1 MSTIAHERFEA
12 VIGLEV
18 HAQLLTKSKAFAPV
32 PPIYGEAPNTMV
44 TPLCLGHPGTLPVVN
59 ENLVRYIIKMG
70 LATNCQI
77 APKSIFARKNYFYPD
92 LPKGYQISQF
102 ETPICHD
109 GFVDIELEEYDKRIG
124 VTRIHM
130 EEDAGKSIHDQ
141 DPYNTLVDLNR
152 AGTPLIEIVSEP
164 DLRTPQEAYAYLTKI
179 KQIVQYLEICDGNME
194 EGSLR
199 CDANVSVRPRGQ
211 KEFGTR
217 TELKN
222 MNSFRNVEKAI
233 EYEIY
238 RQIELIEGGGTVVQ
252 QTRLWDTSKMQS
264 RPMRSKEEAHDY
276 RYFPEPDLPPIIV
289 SDEMKEEIR
298 AELPELADVRQK
310 RFVSEYGMSE
320 DDAKTLT
327 EDKYLADFFEREI
340 GDYPNPLDISN
351 FIKTHV
357 LRTLNEDKK
366 HISEVNLPTGSVQ
379 AIVSLNGKNEISSS
393 NAVKLYDEIYDSFN
407 NFQNVLPDQDFVTGN
422 ITFLKGNL
430 DTNPESVSNFVPI
443 NTSIPDYSVRINTDL
458 PDNTLVYLPVL
469 EYSSAKGLAE
479 KLNLIQVSDSGFL
492 EELVD
497 EIIANN
503 PDEVER
509 YRGGKKQLMGFFV
522 GQAMKASKGKA
533 NPKMVTQMVAK
544 KLEG

>member
-1 MSTIAHERFEA
+1 M
-12 VIGLEV
+12 
-18 HAQLLTKSKAFAPV
+18 
-32 PPIYGEAPNTMV
+32 
-44 TPLCLGHPGTLPVVN
+44 GHPGTLPVVN

-70 LATNCQI
+70 LATNCKV
-77 APKSIFARKNYFYPD
+77 AEKSIFARKNYFYPD

-102 ETPICHD
+102 ETPICFD
-109 GFVDIELEEYDKRIG
+109 GFVDIELEDYKKRIG
-124 VTRIHM
+124 LTRIHM

-211 KEFGTR
+211 EKFGTR

-222 MNSFRNVEKAI
+222 MNSFRNVERAI

-238 RQIELIEGGGTVVQ
+238 RQIELIESGGTVVQ
-252 QTRLWDTSKMQS
+252 QTRLWDTTKMQT

-289 SDEMKEEIR
+289 TSKMLEEIK

-310 RFVSEYGMSE
+310 RFVAEYGMSE
-320 DDAKTLT
+320 VDAITLT
-327 EDKYLADFFEREI
+327 ENRYLADFFEEVARAAGNAKAASNLVLSEVLRVLNEQSIEI
-340 GDYPNPLDISN
+340 GEFPINAERLAAL
-351 FIKTHV
+351 IK
-357 LRTLNEDKK
+357 LKEEDK
-366 HISEVNLPTGSVQ
+366 INSSAMQ
-379 AIVSLNGKNEISSS
+379 AIF
-393 NAVKLYDEIYDSFN
+393 NAM
-407 NFQNVLPDQDFVTGN
+407 
-422 ITFLKGNL
+422 LKEEKA
-430 DTNPESVSNFVPI
+430 PEE
-443 NTSIPDYSVRINTDL
+443 L
-458 PDNTLVYLPVL
+458 
-469 EYSSAKGLAE
+469 AKE
-479 KLNLIQVSDSGFL
+479 MNLIQVSDTGFL

-497 EIIANN
+497 KIIAEN

-509 YRGGKKQLMGFFV
+509 FKAGKKQLMGFFV
-522 GQAMKASKGKA
+522 GQAMKASQGKA
-533 NPKMVTQMVAK
+533 NPKMITEMINK
-544 KLEG
+544 KLG

>member
-18 HAQLLTKSKAFAPV
+18 HAQLLTNSKAFAPV
-32 PPIYGEAPNTMV
+32 APIYGEAPNTMV

-70 LATNCQI
+70 LATNCSV
-77 APKSIFARKNYFYPD
+77 AEKSIFARKNYFYPD

-102 ETPICHD
+102 ETPICFD
-109 GFVDIELEEYDKRIG
+109 GFIDIELEEYNKRIG
-124 VTRIHM
+124 LTRIHM

-199 CDANVSVRPRGQ
+199 CDANVSVRPRGRE
-211 KEFGTR
+211 KFGTR

-233 EYEIY
+233 EFEIY
-238 RQIELIEGGGTVVQ
+238 RQIELIESGGEVVQ
-252 QTRLWDTSKMQS
+252 QTRLWDTSKMQT
-264 RPMRSKEEAHDY
+264 RIMRSKEEAHDY

-289 SDEMKEEIR
+289 TSEMLDEIKE
-298 AELPELADVRQK
+298 ELPELADVRQK
-310 RFVSEYGMSE
+310 RFVSDYGMSE
-320 DDAKTLT
+320 VDAVTIT
-327 EDKYLADFFEREI
+327 EDRYLADFFEEVAEAA
-340 GDYPNPLDISN
+340 GNPKAALNLVLSE
-351 FIKTHV
+351 V
-357 LRTLNEDKK
+357 LRVLNEQSINIKEFGVSPARLAELIKLKEEDK
-366 HISEVNLPTGSVQ
+366 
-379 AIVSLNGKNEISSS
+379 
-393 NAVKLYDEIYDSFN
+393 
-407 NFQNVLPDQDFVTGN
+407 
-422 ITFLKGNL
+422 
-430 DTNPESVSNFVPI
+430 I
-443 NTSIPDYSVRINTDL
+443 N
-458 PDNTLVYLPVL
+458 
-469 EYSSAKGLAE
+469 SSAMQKIFDAMLDEDKSAEELAKE
-479 KLNLIQVSDSGFL
+479 MNLIQVSDTGFL

-509 YRGGKKQLMGFFV
+509 FKAGKKQLMGFFV

-533 NPKMVTQMVAK
+533 NPKMVTQMVTK